1 MHVHAITEPAA
12 AGQGPTGMAEALD
25 LDPTAHTPLVRR
37 ALRSLGVEPDA
48 LDDAMQDVFTVIV
61 RRAADFDRRRSL
73 VNWIWGIARGVASTH
88 RRGRRRHAAL
98 VHALA
103 GEPAPQSAA
112 PDDALAHAQAAGRI
126 ADFVCNL
133 PAIHREVFVRAELQG
148 RAGPEIAAELG
159 LNLNTTYARIR
170 AARARFERELLP
182 REAEPLTQRL
192 LRAFAPWFTT
202 APAKLATW
210 SATASMVA
218 VVAVVPPS
226 AIDATHTGA
235 TPTIVVATTQAPAEA
250 AKDGGMK
257 SRRTPLAAT
266 AALATMVAAAP
277 LTVTT
282 TAVAAPAKAKRT
294 AAARTTDDGDADE
307 AARKDG
313 SGNITAVYDFVEG
326 DRLTGE
332 VIAPTGANIDARRHI
347 KFPSLL
353 TLRGHFLP
361 ELIQVGRDL

>member
-1 MHVHAITEPAA
+1 
-12 AGQGPTGMAEALD
+12 MAEALD

-37 ALRSLGVEPDA
+37 ALRSLGVEPEA

-61 RRAADFDRRRSL
+61 RRAADFDRGRSL

-88 RRGRRRHAAL
+88 RRARRRRAAL

-103 GEPAPQSAA
+103 GEPAPQAPA

-133 PAIHREVFVRAELQG
+133 PAIHRDVFVRAELQG

-170 AARARFERELLP
+170 AVRARFERELLS
-182 REAEPLTQRL
+182 REPESLSQRV
-192 LRAFAPWFTT
+192 LRAFAPWFT
-202 APAKLATW
+202 AVPGKLATM

-218 VVAVVPPS
+218 MVAVVPHA
-226 AIDATHTGA
+226 AIDAA
-235 TPTIVVATTQAPAEA
+235 PTIALPTIAIATAQDLGEP
-250 AKDGGMK
+250 AKDAGMK
-257 SRRTPLAAT
+257 SRRTNPAAHAT
-266 AALATMVAAAP
+266 IALALAAAP
-277 LTVTT
+277 LSVAT
-282 TAVAAPAKAKRT
+282 TAAAAPAKAKRAT
-294 AAARTTDDGDADE
+294 AARTTTDDGDADE